1 MKKLI
6 AFVLTLI
13 MILSL
18 SSCSFFTD
26 ITPSDTT
33 TPGINDGGD
42 DPETPKKII
51 TNQEA
56 GLPNDS
62 DGVYDLDF
70 TKGEYI
76 KNVSDQTFYV
86 NGCPTVGSPA
96 VLIIPVQFSDSVAE
110 SKGYKIDTIVEAFSK
125 GGKTD
130 YYSLYDYYYI
140 SSYGQ
145 LTLDITVLDFWFTPE
160 HESEYYSKFSFTYE
174 GQEIDRGEQLILNEA
189 LDYLDDFMD
198 LSQFDSDKNGTIDSV
213 LLINTLDI
221 VSTYMFYWAFRHF
234 NLYSDESN
242 ARYKYDGVYAQD
254 YMWASYLFLYERSDE
269 QGYRYYD
276 NITGMNTHTYIH
288 EFGHVLGL
296 DDYYDYANISHPL
309 WGFDMMD
316 SLNFDHNAF
325 SKFNL
330 GWITKSR
337 LVVANESIT
346 LTLEDF
352 SKDGDT
358 IIIANNWDDK
368 LGAYQEYY
376 VLVYST
382 NSTLNSEI
390 HNQYFGTA
398 GILVYHVNAAMHK
411 LEDSEYYD
419 IFNRNTD
426 SSHPEGTE
434 NNLIEF
440 VLFNNRYIYSVGDTM
455 TNVIDD
461 YGNELIYSF
470 TVDALCDEYATI
482 TFNKK

>member
-1 MKKLI
+1 
-6 AFVLTLI
+6 
-13 MILSL
+13 
-18 SSCSFFTD
+18 
-26 ITPSDTT
+26 
-33 TPGINDGGD
+33 
-42 DPETPKKII
+42 
-51 TNQEA
+51 
-56 GLPNDS
+56 
-62 DGVYDLDF
+62 
-70 TKGEYI
+70 
-76 KNVSDQTFYV
+76 
-86 NGCPTVGSPA
+86 
-96 VLIIPVQFSDSVAE
+96 
-110 SKGYKIDTIVEAFSK
+110 
-125 GGKTD
+125 
-130 YYSLYDYYYI
+130 
-140 SSYGQ
+140 
-145 LTLDITVLDFWFTPE
+145 
-160 HESEYYSKFSFTYE
+160 
-174 GQEIDRGEQLILNEA
+174 
-189 LDYLDDFMD
+189 
-198 LSQFDSDKNGTIDSV
+198 
-213 LLINTLDI
+213 
-221 VSTYMFYWAFRHF
+221 
-234 NLYSDESN
+234 
-242 ARYKYDGVYAQD
+242 
-254 YMWASYLFLYERSDE
+254 
-269 QGYRYYD
+269 
-276 NITGMNTHTYIH
+276 
-288 EFGHVLGL
+288 
-296 DDYYDYANISHPL
+296 
-309 WGFDMMD
+309 MMD

-337 LVVANESIT
+337 LVVSNESIT

-419 IFNRNTD
+419 IYNRNTD

-461 YGNELIYSF
+461 YGNELMYSF
-470 TVDALCDEYATI
+470 TVDALSDEYATI